1 MTKKKTIKI
10 NAASEDAKEKE
21 TADDE
26 RTDNGQADITAEE
39 KSEAGPAKDPI
50 SELEARLKAKEQEAE
65 ETYDRLLRNSAE
77 FENFKK
83 RSARE
88 MEDFRKF
95 ANQSLLKEMLT
106 VVDNLELALNSV
118 NTDQANDKQLAEGL
132 DLTHK
137 EILRVFEKFSVKP
150 IDSKGKPF
158 DPTFHEAV
166 MQEETDAYPE
176 NTVTKELQKGYL
188 IHERLLRP
196 AMVVVAK
203 PKTENTD

>member
-21 TADDE
+21 TAEDE
-26 RTDNGQADITAEE
+26 RTDNGHADITAEE